1 MIILRHEIDIEWAD
15 KTNERRALD
24 LIIYGN
30 PDKYSAMA
38 ASVGFPVG
46 IVTKMIVEGIHF

>member
-1 MIILRHEIDIEWAD
+1 MIILRHEIGIEWAD
-15 KTNERRALD
+15 KTKERRALD